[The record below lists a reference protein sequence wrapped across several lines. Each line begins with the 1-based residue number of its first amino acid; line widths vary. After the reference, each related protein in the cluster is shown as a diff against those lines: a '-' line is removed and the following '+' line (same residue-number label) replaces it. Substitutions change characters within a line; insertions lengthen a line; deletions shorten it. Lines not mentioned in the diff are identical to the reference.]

1 MPNLKSAKKRMR
13 QNLVRHDR
21 NVQTRTLIKS
31 ARRKMMEALEAK
43 DTTTGEAALKNY
55 SSVLDKAAKTGVI
68 KKNTA
73 IRRKTNAANNLR
85 KIAAAS

>member
-13 QNLVRHDR
+13 QNVVQHDSNQQVR
-21 NVQTRTLIKS
+21 TRLKN
-31 ARRKMMEALEAK
+31 ARRTMMETLEAK
-43 DTTTGEAALKNY
+43 DTAAGDAALRVY
-55 SSVLDKAAKTGVI
+55 SSVLDKAAKGGII

-85 KIAAAS
+85 KISS

>member
-13 QNLVRHDR
+13 QNEVRHDR
-21 NVQTRTLIKS
+21 NLQVRTRLKN
-31 ARRKMMEALEAK
+31 ARRAMMETLESK
-43 DTTTGEAALKNY
+43 DTEAGDAAFRTY
-55 SSVLDKAAKTGVI
+55 CSVLDKAAKGGVI

-85 KIAAAS
+85 KIAS

>member
-13 QNLVRHDR
+13 QNQVRHDR
-21 NVQTRTLIKS
+21 NQRVRTRVKN
-31 ARRKMMEALEAK
+31 ARRAMMEAIAAKNVEA
-43 DTTTGEAALKNY
+43 GETALRTY
-55 SSVLDKAAKTGVI
+55 SSVLDKAAKVGVI

-85 KIAAAS
+85 KIAS

>member
-13 QNLVRHDR
+13 QNVVRHDR
-21 NVQTRTLIKS
+21 NVQVRTRVKS

-43 DTTTGEAALKNY
+43 DAEASATALREY
-55 SSVLDKAAKTGVI
+55 SSVLDKAAKVGVI

-73 IRRKTNAANNLR
+73 TRRKTNAANGLR
-85 KIAAAS
+85 KIA

>member
-13 QNLVRHDR
+13 QNEVRRDR
-21 NVQTRTLIKS
+21 NLQVRTRLKN
-31 ARRKMMEALEAK
+31 ARRIMMETLESK
-43 DTTTGEAALKNY
+43 DAAAGDVAFRSY
-55 SSVLDKAAKTGVI
+55 CSVLDKAAKGGVI

-85 KIAAAS
+85 KIAS

>member
-13 QNLVRHDR
+13 QNVVRYDR
-21 NVQTRTLIKS
+21 NIQVRTRVKT
-31 ARRKMMEALEAK
+31 ARRSMMEALEAK
-43 DTTTGEAALKNY
+43 DAEAGQTALRSY
-55 SSVLDKAAKTGVI
+55 SSILDKAAKSGII

-85 KIAAAS
+85 KIA